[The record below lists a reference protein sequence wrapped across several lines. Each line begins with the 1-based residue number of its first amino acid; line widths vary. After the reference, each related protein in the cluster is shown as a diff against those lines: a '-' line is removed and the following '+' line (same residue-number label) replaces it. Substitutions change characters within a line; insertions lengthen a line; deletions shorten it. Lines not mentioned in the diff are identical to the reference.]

1 MITRTGADATAA
13 LLKPARGQMR
23 LDVATV
29 VGILVAFGAVAL
41 AAAIGGVDLSILY
54 QRYEAFLLV
63 IGGTIGATLI
73 SFPFKIFGRAVAAGV
88 RTVFSDAEY
97 FEREVIAVLVRFA
110 DMARRHGLL
119 SLESEAADLDDSFL
133 RRGIQLVIDGRDTDL
148 VRKILETEA
157 LFVQERNA
165 KSEAVFT
172 TLGAYSPTLGI
183 IGTVLGLI
191 AMLKDLGASSA
202 ATGAG
207 FTASIGTATAQAF
220 VATFFGI
227 VMANLLWL
235 PMASRIKERNKQL
248 LLLREIM
255 IEGILS
261 IQAGDNPG
269 LLEEKLNAFLDPA
282 EQSAGEIARRTQ
294 REASLAGV

>member
-1 MITRTGADATAA
+1 M
-13 LLKPARGQMR
+13 
-23 LDVATV
+23 DVATV

-41 AAAIGGVDLSILY
+41 SAAIGGVDLSILY

-63 IGGTIGATLI
+63 IGGTIGATLV
-73 SFPFKIFGRAVAAGV
+73 SFPLKIFVRGIQSGLRSVFYEADYHERAV
-88 RTVFSDAEY
+88 
-97 FEREVIAVLVRFA
+97 IAILKRFA
-110 DMARRHGLL
+110 DTARRRGLL
-119 SLESEAADLDDSFL
+119 SLEPEVALLEDPFL
-133 RRGIQLVIDGRDTDL
+133 RRGIQLVIDGRDTDV

-165 KSEAVFT
+165 KAEAVFM
-172 TLGAYSPTLGI
+172 TLGGYSPTLGI

-191 AMLKDLGASSA
+191 AMLRDLGSSSA
-202 ATGAG
+202 ATSAG

-227 VMANLLWL
+227 LLANLLWL
-235 PMASRIKERNKQL
+235 PMASRIRERNKQL

-269 LLEEKLNAFLDPA
+269 LLEEKLNAFLDPSD
-282 EQSAGEIARRTQ
+282 EDAGEADAEPQPR
-294 REASLAGV
+294 ASLAGV